1 MTASKA
7 APVLTNSGLMNS
19 VLKTLGIAAARTTLL
34 ASVCLGVA
42 GLVASG
48 IADPAPADAASRGAR
63 FGAVYDISFSGLTF
77 AKGELSVDLDGSAYQ
92 ARVGMRTSGLVGVFV
107 PSKSNAES
115 TGRLRGTHVVPS
127 KYSMISKEADL
138 SSKVSMDM
146 GRGDVRDFA
155 VTPQLKERP
164 DRIPV
169 TQSHR
174 RNVVDPLSAALMPMA
189 GGTGGLSPKACDR
202 RIPIFDGWQR
212 YDVQLSYRRTEE
224 VSGRGYDGPVVVCGA
239 RWIPVAGHRPDKRSV
254 KYMAENKHIEIWL
267 APVEDEPL
275 LVPYRI
281 SLRTMSGDIVV
292 EARKLTRL
300 DPERRQAAR

>member
-1 MTASKA
+1 MTVSKTA
-7 APVLTNSGLMNS
+7 TNARPRSR
-19 VLKTLGIAAARTTLL
+19 AAAIGATALVCV
-34 ASVCLGVA
+34 SVAALPLS
-42 GLVASG
+42 GLVASR
-48 IADPAPADAASRGAR
+48 PADAAQRGATI
-63 FGAVYDISFSGLTF
+63 GALYDISFSGLTF
-77 AKGELSVDLDGSAYQ
+77 AKGELSVQLDGNAYE

-115 TGRLRGTHVVPS
+115 TGRLRGSHVVPTR
-127 KYSMISKEADL
+127 YAMISKEADL

-146 GRGDVRDFA
+146 GRGDVRDLA
-155 VTPQLKERP
+155 VTPQLKNRP

-169 TQSHR
+169 TRSHR
-174 RNVVDPLSAALMPMA
+174 RNVVDPLSAALMPLSS
-189 GGTGGLSPKACDR
+189 GSNGLSPNACDR

-212 YDVQLSYRRTEE
+212 YDVQLSYRRTED

-254 KYMAENKHIEIWL
+254 KYMAANKHIEIWL
-267 APVEDEPL
+267 APVANEPL

-292 EARKLTRL
+292 EARKLTL
-300 DPERRQAAR
+300 PDHERKQAAR